1 MDLRDTMTQTIRERR
16 GALAVTVASRQRAP
30 MRSRNYLLHIDNAIV
45 SHLSFNQ
52 PHVSFRD
59 RASSLNRTRA
69 YDNITLGSTPSLMA
83 DRCAFVPPDQFF
95 PILFFDF
102 PRLLKYYL

>member
-1 MDLRDTMTQTIRERR
+1 MLRRCDHGARLVARQLPAAPGGGLFLEWKMDLCDTLTQTIRERR

-30 MRSRNYLLHIDNAIV
+30 MRSRNYLLHIVDAIV

-59 RASSLNRTRA
+59 RAFLR
-69 YDNITLGSTPSLMA
+69 STALAHVTILPL
-83 DRCAFVPPDQFF
+83 DQRR
-95 PILFFDF
+95 P
-102 PRLLKYYL
+102 

>member
-30 MRSRNYLLHIDNAIV
+30 MRSRNYLLHIVDAIV

-52 PHVSFRD
+52 PHVSFRSGI
-59 RASSLNRTRA
+59 SSFNRTRA
-69 YDNITLGSTPSLMA
+69 YDNITLGATPSLMA
-83 DRCAFVPPDQFF
+83 DRCGTVPTDQFF
-95 PILFFDF
+95 LCCF
-102 PRLLKYYL
+102 LTLHVY